1 MKDAFTAT
9 YSDLVQNQIEL
20 GSTLQ
25 SIIDE
30 AVQRGVSTAEI
41 DRVRSIMESFNV
53 RTNYLAALLTERY
66 QDQN

>member
-1 MKDAFTAT
+1 MKDTFTAA

-25 SIIDE
+25 SIFDE
-30 AVQRGVSTAEI
+30 AVQRGVSTAEVE
-41 DRVRSIMESFNV
+41 RVRSIMESFNA
-53 RTNYLAALLTERY
+53 RTNELAALLTERY

>member
-1 MKDAFTAT
+1 MKDAFIAA

-30 AVQRGVSTAEI
+30 AVQHGVSTAEI
-41 DRVRSIMESFNV
+41 ERVRSIIESFNV
-53 RTNYLAALLTERY
+53 RTNDLAALLTERY
-66 QDQN
+66 